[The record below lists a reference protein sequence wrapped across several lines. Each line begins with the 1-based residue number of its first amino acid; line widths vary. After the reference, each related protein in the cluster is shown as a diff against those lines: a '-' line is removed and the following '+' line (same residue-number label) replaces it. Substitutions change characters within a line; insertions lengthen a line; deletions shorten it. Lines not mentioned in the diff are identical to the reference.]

1 MTTSIKKLILR
12 GRKSPFPRKVRPMLC
27 TLTKA
32 VITDPG
38 YSHEIKFDGYR
49 IVAFHQKRGTRLDS
63 RSGLNYTSRYPQ
75 VVEAFKKLKDDVVI
89 DGEVCALNRDGRP
102 DFETLQKPNEGSHLV
117 YYVFDVVWINGYSV
131 KELPLQDRRSILEAI
146 LPRGGVIRYSEHFD
160 NGAQLFLRMQQLGME
175 GIVSKRSNSEYIEG
189 NRGTDWLKTPTEMRE
204 EYVIGGWTESDRGR
218 PFASLLFG
226 AYKDKEFHWLGH
238 AGGGFKDREMPEILR
253 KLKKIEIK
261 KKPFINAVEY
271 SGRPHWVAPKLVANF
286 KFATFTKNG
295 RIRKPAIFLG
305 FRTDKAAADVR
316 PELFNEEK
324 DVAKRLK
331 QKDKTTAKDS
341 NWVLVESEKVTEQ
354 DELKIEDCKVP
365 VTNGSKMVWKGIPK
379 VRLLQYYH
387 DIHRYILPHIKNR
400 PLSLHLKPNGPTAP
414 GFYIKDMEGREPDCA
429 TTFSVTRRH
438 RKPGKRDVID
448 YLICNNEAT
457 LLYQINLGCIDINPW
472 TSQARSP
479 EQPDNIIIDLDP
491 SDGDFKKAVEAAR
504 ATREWAASIKMTAF
518 LKTSGK
524 TGIHIFF
531 PCAGFS
537 FEQARNIAEHICAEV
552 HVMIPGITTTE
563 VSINNRGS
571 KLYLDPNQNDYADTV
586 AAAYSVR
593 PFKMPTVSTPIAW
606 KELNENLDPAAFTI
620 DTIAKRLQKYGDLF
634 RGTLDRTI
642 AAKNKKALKKLL

>member
-1 MTTSIKKLILR
+1 
-12 GRKSPFPRKVRPMLC
+12 
-27 TLTKA
+27 
-32 VITDPG
+32 
-38 YSHEIKFDGYR
+38 
-49 IVAFHQKRGTRLDS
+49 
-63 RSGLNYTSRYPQ
+63 
-75 VVEAFKKLKDDVVI
+75 
-89 DGEVCALNRDGRP
+89 
-102 DFETLQKPNEGSHLV
+102 
-117 YYVFDVVWINGYSV
+117 
-131 KELPLQDRRSILEAI
+131 
-146 LPRGGVIRYSEHFD
+146 
-160 NGAQLFLRMQQLGME
+160 
-175 GIVSKRSNSEYIEG
+175 
-189 NRGTDWLKTPTEMRE
+189 
-204 EYVIGGWTESDRGR
+204 
-218 PFASLLFG
+218 
-226 AYKDKEFHWLGH
+226 
-238 AGGGFKDREMPEILR
+238 
-253 KLKKIEIK
+253 
-261 KKPFINAVEY
+261 
-271 SGRPHWVAPKLVANF
+271 
-286 KFATFTKNG
+286 
-295 RIRKPAIFLG
+295 
-305 FRTDKAAADVR
+305 
-316 PELFNEEK
+316 
-324 DVAKRLK
+324 VAKRLK

-531 PCAGFS
+531 PVPVS
-537 FEQARNIAEHICAEV
+537 VLNKPEISRNI
-552 HVMIPGITTTE
+552 
-563 VSINNRGS
+563 
-571 KLYLDPNQNDYADTV
+571 
-586 AAAYSVR
+586 SV
-593 PFKMPTVSTPIAW
+593 
-606 KELNENLDPAAFTI
+606 L
-620 DTIAKRLQKYGDLF
+620 KY
-634 RGTLDRTI
+634 TL
-642 AAKNKKALKKLL
+642 